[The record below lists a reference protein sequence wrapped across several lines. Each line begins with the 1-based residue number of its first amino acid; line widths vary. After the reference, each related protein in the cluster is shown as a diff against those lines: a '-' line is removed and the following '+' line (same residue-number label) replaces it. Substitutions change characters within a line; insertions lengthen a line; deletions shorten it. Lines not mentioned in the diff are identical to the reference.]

1 MSPPASMSPTINGV
15 PNDFREVFNKA
26 WDHLTASPFF
36 LEDDETPVLSFSTRD
51 KSDWG
56 HPLWSRQ
63 DLQGLNGIKKQYP
76 LWLIS
81 TAFKFLHSASFNKL
95 DLCNSY
101 YLPFYIIAE
110 NTLQMD
116 PKKVSSLS
124 HDPYMSQENMRSG
137 FWGLQTSI
145 GSSSKALWQHPWPL

>member
-1 MSPPASMSPTINGV
+1 MILCG
-15 PNDFREVFNKA
+15 
-26 WDHLTASPFF
+26 
-36 LEDDETPVLSFSTRD
+36 ED
-51 KSDWG
+51 
-56 HPLWSRQ
+56 RQ
-63 DLQGLNGIKKQYP
+63 DSQGLNGITVKKLYP

-81 TAFKFLHSASFNKL
+81 TAFKLLHSASFKKL

-110 NTLQMD
+110 DSLQMD

-124 HDPYMSQENMRSG
+124 HDPYMSQENIRSG

-145 GSSSKALWQHPWPL
+145 GSSSKITDPWQHPWPL